1 MARMPDYLK
10 LKINK
15 PNDFTITVDDFPDY
29 GKLKVK
35 MTYKLS
41 WKFKV
46 KVWIVTKLLII
57 VSWVMHVQLEWEVD
71 NS

>member
-1 MARMPDYLK
+1 

-35 MTYKLS
+35 MTYKYS
-41 WKFKV
+41 VRFKV

-57 VSWVMHVQLEWEVD
+57 VAWLMNSKIDIEFD
-71 NS
+71 NGMPNS